1 MAVLDED
8 ALPID
13 GTNGLAAGSKGY
25 LVTDRTPFYGA
36 SGGQTGDTGSIATAT
51 GVARVTDTLKPAT
64 DLTVHAITVDSGE
77 LLPDQEATLNVE
89 ESCRLATARN
99 HTCTHLLH
107 AALRRRLGDHV
118 RQAGSLVS
126 ADRLRFDFTHIAPLT
141 PEDLAAVERDV
152 NSAILRDLPLSVRLM
167 DREAAREAGAMALFN
182 EKYGETVRV
191 VSVGDHSDNQSIELC
206 GGTHLRSTGE
216 AGSFAILSE
225 TGVAAGVR
233 RIEAVTGWNTL
244 KLFEEMRTELARA
257 ASVLKSRPGE
267 LPAKAEALVKENRTL
282 RKELEK
288 SRSACDQK
296 RDLASE
302 AVTLGGVRVVGAT
315 LPAIGLKALRELM
328 DDTRSKLP
336 SGVAC
341 LVAPDIDKAGKV
353 NLLLYVSK
361 DLHDRFTAPA
371 LIKAVAAPIAGS
383 GGGRPDLAQAGGTRP
398 EGMDEAL
405 AVLRANI
412 AG

>member
-1 MAVLDED
+1 MK
-8 ALPID
+8 
-13 GTNGLAAGSKGY
+13 TSY
-25 LVTDRTPFYGA
+25 
-36 SGGQTGDTGSIATAT
+36 
-51 GVARVTDTLKPAT
+51 
-64 DLTVHAITVDSGE
+64 
-77 LLPDQEATLNVE
+77 
-89 ESCRLATARN
+89 
-99 HTCTHLLH
+99 
-107 AALRRRLGDHV
+107 V

-267 LPAKAEALVKENRTL
+267 LPAKAEALAKENRTL